1 MKAPSEQIK
10 VRSSYNLAAISFTP
24 EEIANSIK
32 QHIHDFKIEYE
43 PDFRQKIADSWPCS
57 IDDTSART
65 DWNWQ
70 HQYDLGAITKEM
82 LLKLG
87 QTELI

>member
-1 MKAPSEQIK
+1 MVKKILIALVCAVCFTGYAQNGTVSP
-10 VRSSYNLAAISFTP
+10 YSFFG
-24 EEIANSIK
+24 IG
-32 QHIHDFKIEYE
+32 
-43 PDFRQKIADSWPCS
+43 DFRQKIADSWPCS